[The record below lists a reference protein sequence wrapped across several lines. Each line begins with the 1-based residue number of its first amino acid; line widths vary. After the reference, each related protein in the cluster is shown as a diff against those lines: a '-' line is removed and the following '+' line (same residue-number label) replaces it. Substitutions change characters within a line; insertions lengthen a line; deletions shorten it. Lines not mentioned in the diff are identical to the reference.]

1 MSKTCFACIG
11 MNHFGLTFRIVAAF
25 CLLAVSGPAGWASDT
40 NLPAGPTAHLED
52 TNSQEMLRAYLQ
64 LQEQL
69 HATQLAIEQ
78 NRKEAKEAA
87 IQNAEFLTGRL
98 HDIEAVLAVQRAREL
113 EAMQSSNRVML
124 TVAGTFATFGF
135 LVMLLVAYFQWRTV
149 HGLAEMSTTLPRA
162 RALPPPDGPL
172 VSIGPAEQSNVR
184 LLGALERLEK
194 RIYELEHTPH
204 VPLEEGTAAT
214 SELPRQASPSTPVA
228 ESNGDSASHSRHAA
242 NPSNAARVEVLL
254 GKGLSMLSQ
263 DKPEAAL
270 GCFDEALSLDPKNGE
285 ALVRR
290 GIALERLEMPTEALD
305 SYDRAIAADGALT
318 IAYLHKGGL
327 FNRME
332 RFDEALACYE
342 QALQTQER
350 KST

>member
-1 MSKTCFACIG
+1 MSKSCFARIV
-11 MNHFGLTFRIVAAF
+11 MKDLGLTLRIVAAF
-25 CLLAVSGPAGWASDT
+25 CLLTVNLPRCRASET
-40 NLPAGPTAHLED
+40 NLPAGPAPHAED

-69 HATQLAIEQ
+69 HTTQLAIEQ

-87 IQNAEFLTGRL
+87 TQNAEFLAGRL
-98 HDIEAVLAVQRAREL
+98 HDIEAALAVQRAREL

-124 TVAGTFATFGF
+124 IVAGTFATFGF
-135 LVMLLVAYFQWRTV
+135 LVMLVVAYFQWRTV
-149 HGLAEMSTTLPRA
+149 HGLAGISSALPA
-162 RALPPPDGPL
+162 PRALPPGDSPL
-172 VSIGPAEQSNVR
+172 ISIGPAEHTNVR

-194 RIYELEHTPH
+194 RIYELEHTSH
-204 VPLEEGTAAT
+204 VPLHEGAEGAT
-214 SELPRQASPSTPVA
+214 KPFWQPSPAVA
-228 ESNGDSASHSRHAA
+228 EPNGDATTQAGDAADRAS
-242 NPSNAARVEVLL
+242 AARVEVLL
-254 GKGLSMLSQ
+254 GKGLSMLNQ

-270 GCFDEALSLDPKNGE
+270 NCFDEALALDPKNGD

-290 GIALERLEMPTEALD
+290 GIALERLEKLTEALD
-305 SYDRAIAADGALT
+305 SYDRAIEADGSMT

-350 KST
+350 KND

>member
-1 MSKTCFACIG
+1 MSKSRFARLGIHSLSRAIWTGGICLVG
-11 MNHFGLTFRIVAAF
+11 AF
-25 CLLAVSGPAGWASDT
+25 AVLNARGSDSTNLAPAVHADDT
-40 NLPAGPTAHLED
+40 NA
-52 TNSQEMLRAYLQ
+52 QETLRVYLQ

-87 IQNAEFLTGRL
+87 VQNAEFLAGRL
-98 HDIEAVLAVQRAREL
+98 HDIETALAAQRAREL

-124 TVAGTFATFGF
+124 VVAGTFATFGF

-149 HGLAEMSTTLPRA
+149 HGLAEMSTGLGGM
-162 RALPPPDGPL
+162 RALPAGETGV
-172 VSIGPAEQSNVR
+172 VSFGPAEQSNVR

-194 RIYELEHTPH
+194 RIYELEHLP
-204 VPLEEGTAAT
+204 PAALQENANAT
-214 SELPRQASPSTPVA
+214 GYATDAVTLGEVVVEP
-228 ESNGDSASHSRHAA
+228 NGDSPTPAETAA
-242 NPSNAARVEVLL
+242 PRSARVEMLL
-254 GKGLSMLSQ
+254 GKGISMLSL

-270 GCFDEALSLDPKNGE
+270 NCFNEALNLDSSNSE

-290 GIALERLEMPTEALD
+290 GLALERLQKLEEALE
-305 SYDRAIAADGALT
+305 SYDRAIAANGSMT

-342 QALQTQER
+342 KALRTQER
-350 KST
+350 KGN

>member
-1 MSKTCFACIG
+1 MSKSCFTRSG
-11 MNHFGLTFRIVAAF
+11 MNHLALSLLLLAAFGLVAMTH
-25 CLLAVSGPAGWASDT
+25 LQGWASDT
-40 NLPAGPTAHLED
+40 NLPTAPVAHVED
-52 TNSQEMLRAYLQ
+52 TNTQETLRAYLQ

-78 NRKEAKEAA
+78 NRKEAKEVAA
-87 IQNAEFLTGRL
+87 QNAEFLAGRL
-98 HDIEAVLAVQRAREL
+98 HDIEGALATQRAREL

-124 TVAGTFATFGF
+124 IVAGTFAAFGF
-135 LVMLLVAYFQWRTV
+135 VVMLLVAYFQWRTV
-149 HGLAEMSTTLPRA
+149 HGLTGISAAFSGP
-162 RALPPPDGPL
+162 RALPPGDGPV
-172 VSIGPAEQSNVR
+172 VSIGPAEHSNVR

-194 RIYELEHTPH
+194 RIYELEHSPV
-204 VPLEEGTAAT
+204 VPLQAEADVTEK
-214 SELPRQASPSTPVA
+214 SPRPGLSSPTQP
-228 ESNGDSASHSRHAA
+228 NGDSASHGAE
-242 NPSNAARVEVLL
+242 NPKLPIASRVEVLL
-254 GKGLSMLSQ
+254 GKGLSMLNQ

-270 GCFDEALSLDPKNGE
+270 NCFDEALSLEPKNGE

-290 GIALERLEMPTEALD
+290 GIALERLEMLSEALE
-305 SYDRAIAADGALT
+305 SYDRAIAADAAMT

-350 KST
+350 KD